1 MRKVYVSRA
10 VVLYHISSRKKIN
23 RESYSD
29 LLKNVNIQNYFL
41 AVEASRIS
49 LTLGIANSIC
59 YQISKKVEYNLLERS
74 KTKMIVGN
82 IRPSN
87 AKCAK

>member
-1 MRKVYVSRA
+1 MTL
-10 VVLYHISSRKKIN
+10 VVEKKIN

-41 AVEASRIS
+41 TVEDSRIS
-49 LTLGIANSIC
+49 RILGIANSIC
-59 YQISKKVEYNLLERS
+59 YQMSNKVEYNLLERS

-87 AKCAK
+87 AKGAK